1 MRRIIPTPRFV
12 AALVMVG
19 LGALTLPAQ
28 AEDTSDL
35 AKLFA
40 PPVNSEELGWLE
52 GAWGV
57 VDPTEPTDAACGTH
71 DGKAYISFD
80 TSDAYRPDIDAQP
93 EPANAD
99 GDRSVGWSV
108 IQEDDNTPGFLNV
121 TPRDWEDA
129 YLKFRPL
136 GEESDN
142 MEIRMWEFSS
152 ADTAWFETRT
162 FYLEKCDG

>member
-1 MRRIIPTPRFV
+1 MSKITQTSRLL
-12 AALVMVG
+12 AALAAVS
-19 LGALTLPAQ
+19 LGAFGAPAQ
-28 AEDTSDL
+28 AEDTSDI

-40 PPVNSEELGWLE
+40 PPVNAEKLGWLD

-57 VDPTEPTDAACGTH
+57 VDPEEPTDAACGTY

-99 GDRSVGWSV
+99 GDRSVGWAV

-121 TPRDWEDA
+121 SPRDWEDA

-136 GEESDN
+136 GEDSAY
-142 MEIRMWEFSS
+142 MEVRMWEFSS

-162 FYLEKCDG
+162 FYLEKCED